1 MRPCHTR
8 ESGAVEDV
16 HSTRWATLLALEPTS
31 ETASVED
38 VATGKLLAARGHLFT
53 TDGTEMG
60 LLELL
65 FGGIRAAGR
74 REREKKRGK
83 GDHIKAS
90 YFDHSIA
97 PHPSS
102 ILIDTFYNQHV
113 HVHRLVAL
121 FSSPFTT
128 FQSWILHHS
137 QCIEVSD
144 SQTRID
150 KIC

>member
-1 MRPCHTR
+1 MRGKTHAIILLLKVPPKVCPCHTR

-74 REREKKRGK
+74 RERERKREGRGITSK
-83 GDHIKAS
+83 HLILTIPLLPIPHL
-90 YFDHSIA
+90 FLLIHSI
-97 PHPSS
+97 
-102 ILIDTFYNQHV
+102 INMCMYIGL
-113 HVHRLVAL
+113 
-121 FSSPFTT
+121 
-128 FQSWILHHS
+128 
-137 QCIEVSD
+137 
-144 SQTRID
+144 
-150 KIC
+150 